1 MRIPVA
7 LKIAGL
13 TLAATGFYTY
23 VGQLVPQKEVLPP
36 EAPAELAADLTTEEM
51 VEIGRQIVEGKG
63 LCLTCH
69 TIGQQVP
76 NARFPDLA
84 GIAERAGEQ
93 VAGLSALEYMA
104 QSLYEPETYI
114 VPGFTG
120 GMPPIDRPPV
130 GLNDEEIRT
139 VIAYLQTLGG
149 EATIT
154 MDTPLPY
161 GENAGAVPAEEPA
174 PDAGAEAGATAPEP
188 GPEATG
194 TEPAPEAPPPVG
206 EAPSAEEAP
215 ETVPPAAPDSEASAP
230 PGLDA
235 EPEAGP

>member
-7 LKIAGL
+7 LKIAVL
-13 TLAATGFYTY
+13 TVAATGFYTY

-36 EAPAELAADLTTEEM
+36 EAPAELAADLSTEEM
-51 VEIGRQIVEGKG
+51 VEIGRQLVEGKG

-93 VAGLSALEYMA
+93 VPGLSALEYMA

-130 GLNDEEIRT
+130 GLTNEEIRT

-161 GENAGAVPAEEPA
+161 GENAGAAPAEEPA
-174 PDAGAEAGATAPEP
+174 PDAGAGATAPEAS
-188 GPEATG
+188 PETTG
-194 TEPAPEAPPPVG
+194 AEPAPEASEETT
-206 EAPSAEEAP
+206 EA
-215 ETVPPAAPDSEASAP
+215 VPPAAPDSEASAP

>member
-7 LKIAGL
+7 LKIAVL
-13 TLAATGFYTY
+13 TVATTGFYTY

-36 EAPAELAADLTTEEM
+36 PEAPAELAVDLTTEEM
-51 VEIGRQIVEGKG
+51 VEIGRQIVEGRG

-84 GIAERAGEQ
+84 GIAERAGER
-93 VAGLSALEYMA
+93 VPGLSALDYMA
-104 QSLYEPETYI
+104 QSLYEPETFI
-114 VPGFTG
+114 VPGFAG
-120 GMPPIDRPPV
+120 GMPPINRPPV
-130 GLNDEEIRT
+130 GLTDDEIRT
-139 VIAYLQTLGG
+139 VMAYLQTLGG

-154 MDTPLPY
+154 METPLPY
-161 GENAGAVPAEEPA
+161 GENAGVAPAEEPV
-174 PDAGAEAGATAPEP
+174 PDAGAEAGATAPAAD
-188 GPEATG
+188 PEATG
-194 TEPAPEAPPPVG
+194 AEPAPEA
-206 EAPSAEEAP
+206 SEEAT
-215 ETVPPAAPDSEASAP
+215 EAVPPAVPDSESSVP

>member
-13 TLAATGFYTY
+13 TVAATGFYTY
-23 VGQLVPQKEVLPP
+23 VGQLVPQKEMLPP
-36 EAPAELAADLTTEEM
+36 EAPAELAADLTTEQM

-84 GIAERAGEQ
+84 GIAGRAEERIPGM
-93 VAGLSALEYMA
+93 SAVEYMA
-104 QSLYEPETYI
+104 QSLYDPEAFI

-120 GMPPIDRPPV
+120 GMPPINRPPV
-130 GLNDEEIRT
+130 GLTDEEIRT

-149 EATIT
+149 EATMT
-154 MDTPLPY
+154 METPLPY
-161 GENAGAVPAEEPA
+161 GESAAAAQPAPAGEPA
-174 PDAGAEAGATAPEP
+174 PAAEDVPPVEGAGEPVPEETVPVAAQDAEPPPQPGAEAG
-188 GPEATG
+188 
-194 TEPAPEAPPPVG
+194 
-206 EAPSAEEAP
+206 
-215 ETVPPAAPDSEASAP
+215 SE
-230 PGLDA
+230 G
-235 EPEAGP
+235 GR

>member
-7 LKIAGL
+7 LKIAAL
-13 TLAATGFYTY
+13 TVATTGFYTY

-36 EAPAELAADLTTEEM
+36 EAPTELAADLTTEEM
-51 VEIGRQIVEGKG
+51 VEIGRQIVEGRG

-84 GIAERAGEQ
+84 GIAGRAGER
-93 VAGLSALEYMA
+93 VPGLPALDYMA
-104 QSLYEPETYI
+104 QSLYEPETFI
-114 VPGFTG
+114 VPGFVG
-120 GMPPIDRPPV
+120 GMPPINRPPV
-130 GLNDEEIRT
+130 GLTDEEIRT

-149 EATIT
+149 EATMT

-161 GENAGAVPAEEPA
+161 GENAGAAPAATPA
-174 PDAGAEAGATAPEP
+174 AETEAGATPAESS
-188 GPEATG
+188 PEATG
-194 TEPAPEAPPPVG
+194 AEPPAAAESEA
-206 EAPSAEEAP
+206 APSA
-215 ETVPPAAPDSEASAP
+215 VPDTAASNP

-235 EPEAGP
+235 VPEARP

>member
-7 LKIAGL
+7 LKIAV
-13 TLAATGFYTY
+13 LAVATTGFYTY

-51 VEIGRQIVEGKG
+51 VEIGRQIVEGRG

-84 GIAERAGEQ
+84 GIAGRAGER
-93 VAGLSALEYMA
+93 VPGLSALEYMA
-104 QSLYEPETYI
+104 QSLYEPESFI
-114 VPGFTG
+114 VPGFVG
-120 GMPPIDRPPV
+120 GMPPINRPPV
-130 GLNDEEIRT
+130 GLTDEEIRT

-149 EATIT
+149 EATMT

-161 GENAGAVPAEEPA
+161 GENAGAAPATEPA
-174 PDAGAEAGATAPEP
+174 PAPGTEAGAT
-188 GPEATG
+188 TG
-194 TEPAPEAPPPVG
+194 AEPAPQAPLPVG
-206 EAPSAEEAP
+206 EAPLDAGAAEA
-215 ETVPPAAPDSEASAP
+215 VPPAATGSDPSEP
-230 PGLDA
+230 PGLEA
-235 EPEAGP
+235 EPEAGT

>member
-7 LKIAGL
+7 LKIAVL
-13 TLAATGFYTY
+13 TVATTGFYTY

-84 GIAERAGEQ
+84 GIAERAGER
-93 VAGLSALEYMA
+93 VPGLSPLEYMA
-104 QSLYEPETYI
+104 QSLYEPETFI

-120 GMPPIDRPPV
+120 GMPPINRPPV

-149 EATIT
+149 EATMT

-161 GENAGAVPAEEPA
+161 GENAGAAPAEEPA
-174 PDAGAEAGATAPEP
+174 PDAGAEAGATVPAAD
-188 GPEATG
+188 PEATG
-194 TEPAPEAPPPVG
+194 AEPAPEASEETT
-206 EAPSAEEAP
+206 EA
-215 ETVPPAAPDSEASAP
+215 VPPAVPDSESSAP

>member
-7 LKIAGL
+7 LKIAVL
-13 TLAATGFYTY
+13 TVAATGFYTY

-36 EAPAELAADLTTEEM
+36 EAPAELAADLSTEEM
-51 VEIGRQIVEGKG
+51 VEIGRQLVEGKG

-93 VAGLSALEYMA
+93 VPGLSALEYMA

-130 GLNDEEIRT
+130 GLTNEEIRT

-161 GENAGAVPAEEPA
+161 GENAGAAPAEELA
-174 PDAGAEAGATAPEP
+174 PDAGAGATAPEAS
-188 GPEATG
+188 PETTG
-194 TEPAPEAPPPVG
+194 AEPAPEASEETT
-206 EAPSAEEAP
+206 EA
-215 ETVPPAAPDSEASAP
+215 VPPAAPDSEASAP